1 MALHQHCGARIKQLF
16 KQHQADFREALAH
29 AEHST
34 WDLELATQPSPVQAP
49 PSPANVSG
57 SDASEFP

>member
-1 MALHQHCGARIKQLF
+1 MYTLQAIDGITSALCAIIKHLF
-16 KQHQADFREALAH
+16 KQHQADFREALAR

-49 PSPANVSG
+49 PSPANT
-57 SDASEFP
+57 